1 MAHIY
6 NSQLD
11 AFALYHKVREEEEES
26 AAESQSTLSSLT
38 PALPAL
44 GEALSGAT
52 GTALS
57 HLLIYPLDLVIT
69 RLQVQQ
75 RQRQQQQT
83 TTENG
88 RPINAGKRQYYA
100 NIFDAFRRIY
110 EDEGGIGAFYTGVVE
125 DTAKSIADSFLFF
138 LAYTLI
144 RRTRQRQRK
153 GALPIVDEL
162 LVGMAAGAFS
172 KLLTTPVQNI
182 VTRKQ
187 TAALETQDSLS
198 PTENQSNENPEAQ
211 PAKPIVSSHP
221 PHHSTP
227 STTAIAQRIRAE
239 KGILGFWSGYSA
251 SLLLTLNPSLTFL
264 LHSLLSRLLLRTRR
278 HAPTS
283 TSTTNKNP
291 ALSPR
296 LTFLVAALSKAIAS
310 TCTYPIGLA
319 KARAQAGGVAAAA
332 ATTMAVGQPGEKQA
346 PRFQAPYASYEG
358 WHERSEYRRGAGAGA
373 GAGLRVPVPAVLVPR
388 VLRTV
393 VRIARVEGVAAV
405 YAGLGGEVVKG
416 FLGHGLTMLLK
427 QRVHVGVVALWG
439 LVVRLF
445 GVLRR
450 EGRVG

>member
-11 AFALYHKVREEEEES
+11 AFCLYHKVREEEEETT
-26 AAESQSTLSSLT
+26 ESQSTLSSLT

-75 RQRQQQQT
+75 RQHQQQKT
-83 TTENG
+83 PSENS
-88 RPINAGKRQYYA
+88 PTSNAQDRQYYA
-100 NIFDAFRRIY
+100 NILDAFRRIY
-110 EDEGGIGAFYTGVVE
+110 EDEGGISAFYTGVVE

-138 LAYTLI
+138 LAYTFI

-162 LVGMAAGAFS
+162 LVGMAAGAFA

-187 TAALETQDSLS
+187 TAALETQPDIPPTKKQADETAEAQTTKPVLS
-198 PTENQSNENPEAQ
+198 P
-211 PAKPIVSSHP
+211 SSHP
-221 PHHSTP
+221 THQSTP
-227 STTAIAQRIRAE
+227 STTHIAHRIHAE
-239 KGILGFWSGYSA
+239 KGLLGFWSGYSA
-251 SLLLTLNPSLTFL
+251 SLILTLNPALTFL

-278 HAPTS
+278 RAPGPGPA
-283 TSTTNKNP
+283 TNNNKSP

-296 LTFLVAALSKAIAS
+296 LTFLVAALSKAVAS

-319 KARAQAGGVAAAA
+319 KARAQARGA
-332 ATTMAVGQPGEKQA
+332 ATAAERRKAKEKEARRFLA
-346 PRFQAPYASYEG
+346 PFASYEG
-358 WHERSEYRRGAGAGA
+358 WHERTEYRSGGRT
-373 GAGLRVPVPAVLVPR
+373 GLRVPRVLVPR
-388 VLRTV
+388 VLQTV
-393 VRIARVEGVAAV
+393 VGIARVEGVGAV
-405 YAGLGGEVVKG
+405 YSGLGGEVLKG

-427 QRVHVGVVALWG
+427 QRVHVSVVALWG
-439 LVVRLF
+439 LVVRML

>member
-11 AFALYHKVREEEEES
+11 AFSLYHKVREEEEQAS
-26 AAESQSTLSSLT
+26 ESQFALSSLT

-75 RQRQQQQT
+75 RQQQHDHNALDKNSHKDQT
-83 TTENG
+83 NE
-88 RPINAGKRQYYA
+88 QYYA
-100 NIFDAFRRIY
+100 NILDAFRSIY
-110 EDEGGIGAFYTGVVE
+110 ENEGGITAFYTGVVE

-144 RRTRQRQRK
+144 RRTRQRQRR

-162 LVGMAAGAFS
+162 AVGMAAGAFA

-187 TAALETQDSLS
+187 TAAINTQRQGKSQKEQEEKLETQTTKPVYSSVLHHTKA
-198 PTENQSNENPEAQ
+198 PT
-211 PAKPIVSSHP
+211 VSQ
-221 PHHSTP
+221 
-227 STTAIAQRIRAE
+227 IARTILRE
-239 KGILGFWSGYSA
+239 KGPLGFWSGYSA
-251 SLLLTLNPSLTFL
+251 TLILTLNPALTFL
-264 LHSLLSRLLLRTRR
+264 LHSLLSRLLLLR
-278 HAPTS
+278 HRNSSLT
-283 TSTTNKNP
+283 TTNTVTPQKAAA
-291 ALSPR
+291 ALGPK

-310 TCTYPIGLA
+310 AVTYPIGLA
-319 KARAQAGGVAAAA
+319 KARAQAGSSSSSSSAAASA
-332 ATTMAVGQPGEKQA
+332 REPT
-346 PRFQAPYASYEG
+346 FSAPYASYEG
-358 WHERSEYRRGAGAGA
+358 WHERSEHGKVV
-373 GAGLRVPVPAVLVPR
+373 LPVPWVLQAVVG
-388 VLRTV
+388 
-393 VRIARVEGVAAV
+393 IARAEGVGAV

-427 QRVHVGVVALWG
+427 QRVHGGVVGLWG
-439 LVVRLF
+439 WLARMVE
-445 GVLRR
+445 VLQRK
-450 EGRVG
+450 G